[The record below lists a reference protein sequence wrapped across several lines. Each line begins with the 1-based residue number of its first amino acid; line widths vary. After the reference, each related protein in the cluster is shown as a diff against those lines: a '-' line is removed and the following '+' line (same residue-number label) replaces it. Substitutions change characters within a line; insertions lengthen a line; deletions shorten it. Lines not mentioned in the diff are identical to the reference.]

1 MNGIILKSGKRVLLN
16 LFYPFNTIPS
26 KWTRANLNNFRAMY
40 MKMVQVSSGSIDIIT
55 KIVYLRKDMIIVG
68 LDNMIKIFSFTRPP
82 SQIKVIET
90 GK

>member
-1 MNGIILKSGKRVLLN
+1 
-16 LFYPFNTIPS
+16 
-26 KWTRANLNNFRAMY
+26 